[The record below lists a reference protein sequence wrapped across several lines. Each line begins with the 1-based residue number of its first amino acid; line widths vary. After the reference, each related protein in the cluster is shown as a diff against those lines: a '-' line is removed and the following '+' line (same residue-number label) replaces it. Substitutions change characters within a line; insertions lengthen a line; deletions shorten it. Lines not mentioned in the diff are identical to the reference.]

1 MIERKDK
8 NMIERKME
16 YILEKIGDGKM
27 LSLIIDPEY
36 LEFIQKLPYI
46 LRYVP
51 MSYRNAVKL
60 DITLDPRYDKDEAYE
75 QLDKD
80 IDKEVNSRSFNS
92 HINSVYNEINKNVI
106 KMLEADTPDP
116 IKADPPSDIF

>member
-1 MIERKDK
+1 
-8 NMIERKME
+8 MIERKME
-16 YILEKIGDGKM
+16 YILEKIGDGRM

-51 MSYRNAVKL
+51 MSYRNAVRI

-106 KMLEADTPDP
+106 KMLGVDTPDP